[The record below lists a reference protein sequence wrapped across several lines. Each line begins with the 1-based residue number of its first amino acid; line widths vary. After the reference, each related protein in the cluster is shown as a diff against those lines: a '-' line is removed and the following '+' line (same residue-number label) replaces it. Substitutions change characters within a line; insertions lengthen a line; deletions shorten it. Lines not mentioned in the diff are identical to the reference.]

1 MRPPRD
7 SVACM
12 TQRMGAWL
20 RRLHPFQTPEARRLA
35 VLFAVVYFAQGMYA
49 LPNQGISIGFREQSL
64 TAGLVAN
71 FFPLTSIPWFIKPLY
86 AWISDFLALFG
97 RRR

>member
-1 MRPPRD
+1 M
-7 SVACM
+7 M
-12 TQRMGAWL
+12 QRMKDWL

-49 LPNQGISIGFREQSL
+49 LPNQVISIGFKEQGL

-71 FFPLTSIPWFIKPLY
+71 FFLLASIPWFIKPLY
-86 AWISDFLALFG
+86 
-97 RRR
+97 